1 MKDSVRRLILF
12 IAIVGLGSVLI
23 FVNLPL
29 IVMLPLVVV
38 TGFVLLLV
46 LGAVTFAEIKAAFAN
61 ISLKKLRKGSSNKP
75 ESPVAGRGAKPAAPK
90 EPAAKKPAKAA
101 EVKIQEKGGGIK
113 GHLVLLASSIHSLK
127 HILTDRKK
135 QSKKPEEIN
144 KLLDRTISEKVT
156 KSSLSDNAASV
167 PASGTG
173 GGGGALPGGNADETD
188 PFLSLSGD
196 DLDADLLNGL
206 DDTDLDTSSA
216 AGLGGGADLAL
227 AGGPGDDSDLSMP
240 DLDMPSEPDS
250 DANAEAD
257 AILKAHADPGANDLE
272 NLDGGDAIDASM
284 GDLDNIN
291 LDDIDLGDDSP
302 ADPAPSSAP
311 AAAPAPT
318 SADLIPATPLTPAA
332 EPDNDQSD
340 ISSFAAGGSPGSD
353 EDMLSSLASDIKQVK
368 KEKNVSLLR
377 ELKDF
382 KAPATDIEQELQD
395 MAGFLDG
402 AGKGKKKEPPAPQG
416 IK

>member
-1 MKDSVRRLILF
+1 MKESFRRLILF

-23 FVNLPL
+23 FANLPL
-29 IVMLPLVVV
+29 IYMLPLVVV

-46 LGAVTFAEIKAAFAN
+46 LGAVTITEIKAAFAN
-61 ISLKKLRKGSSNKP
+61 ISFKKLRRGSQNK
-75 ESPVAGRGAKPAAPK
+75 SPAAGSGAKPAVPK
-90 EPAAKKPAKAA
+90 EPAPKKPAKAA
-101 EVKIQEKGGGIK
+101 DVKIQEKGGGIK

-127 HILTDRKK
+127 HILTDHKK
-135 QSKKPEEIN
+135 QAKKPDEIN

-156 KSSLSDNAASV
+156 KSSFSESTSSMPAA
-167 PASGTG
+167 PGA
-173 GGGGALPGGNADETD
+173 GGAGSLPNGNSDETD

-206 DDTDLDTSSA
+206 DDTDLDSSSSA
-216 AGLGGGADLAL
+216 TLGGGADSAF
-227 AGGPGDDSDLSMP
+227 AGGSGDDSDLSMP
-240 DLDMPSEPDS
+240 DLDMPSDPDA

-257 AILKAHADPGANDLE
+257 AILRANADPGADDLE
-272 NLDGGDAIDASM
+272 HLDGGDALDESM

-302 ADPAPSSAP
+302 ADTQTESAP
-311 AAAPAPT
+311 VAAPAPT
-318 SADLIPATPLTPAA
+318 SSDLIPATPLTPAA
-332 EPDNDQSD
+332 EPDSDQSD

-368 KEKNVSLLR
+368 KEKDVSLLR

-382 KAPATDIEQELQD
+382 KAPASDIEQELQD

-402 AGKGKKKEPPAPQG
+402 AGKGKKKEPPALQG
-416 IK
+416 MK

>member
-1 MKDSVRRLILF
+1 MKESVRRLILF
-12 IAIVGLGSVLI
+12 MAIVGLGSVLI

-61 ISLKKLRKGSSNKP
+61 ISLKKLRKGSSNKT
-75 ESPVAGRGAKPAAPK
+75 ESPAAGSGAK
-90 EPAAKKPAKAA
+90 PAAKKPAKAA
-101 EVKIQEKGGGIK
+101 EVKIPEKGGGIK

-156 KSSLSDNAASV
+156 KSSLSDTA
-167 PASGTG
+167 ASGTG
-173 GGGGALPGGNADETD
+173 GGGGALPGGNTDETD

-196 DLDADLLNGL
+196 DLDADLLSGL
-206 DDTDLDTSSA
+206 DDTDLDSSSA
-216 AGLGGGADLAL
+216 AGLGGGADPAL

-240 DLDMPSEPDS
+240 DLDMPSDPDS

-257 AILKAHADPGANDLE
+257 AILKAHADPGADDLE
-272 NLDGGDAIDASM
+272 NLDGGDAMDASM

-302 ADPAPSSAP
+302 ADPEPASAP
-311 AAAPAPT
+311 AAAPAPM
-318 SADLIPATPLTPAA
+318 SGDLIPATPLTPAA
-332 EPDNDQSD
+332 EPDDDQSD

-368 KEKNVSLLR
+368 KEKDVSLLR

-382 KAPATDIEQELQD
+382 KAPATDIEQELQS

-416 IK
+416 MK

>member
-1 MKDSVRRLILF
+1 MKESVRRLILF

-23 FVNLPL
+23 FANLPL

-46 LGAVTFAEIKAAFAN
+46 LGAVTLTEIKAAFAN
-61 ISLKKLRKGSSNKP
+61 ISLKKLRKGSPNKH
-75 ESPVAGRGAKPAAPK
+75 ESPAAGSGAKPAAPK
-90 EPAAKKPAKAA
+90 EQAAKKPAKAA
-101 EVKIQEKGGGIK
+101 DVKIQEKGSGIK
-113 GHLVLLASSIHSLK
+113 GHLVLLASSINSLK

-156 KSSLSDNAASV
+156 KSSVSDSASSMPAA
-167 PASGTG
+167 PGTG
-173 GGGGALPGGNADETD
+173 GGGSLPNMNADETD

-196 DLDADLLNGL
+196 DLDSDLLNGL
-206 DDTDLDTSSA
+206 DDADLDTSSA
-216 AGLGGGADLAL
+216 AALGGGADPAL
-227 AGGPGDDSDLSMP
+227 AGDEGDLSMP
-240 DLDMPSEPDS
+240 DLDMPSDSDS

-257 AILKAHADPGANDLE
+257 AILRAHADPGADDLE
-272 NLDGGDAIDASM
+272 HLDTGDALDEGM

-302 ADPAPSSAP
+302 VDTDAASAT

-318 SADLIPATPLTPAA
+318 SGDLIPATPLTPAA

-368 KEKNVSLLR
+368 KEKDVSLLR

-382 KAPATDIEQELQD
+382 KAPATDIEQELQN

-416 IK
+416 MK